1 MFIGHFALGFALK
14 RAAPRANLGWLIAS
28 VSFLDLVWP
37 IFVLTDIERVEVD
50 QGNTVFTPLDFVF
63 YPYSHSLAAALIWSV
78 IFAAVYLVFSK
89 YKTGSVV
96 MAVGVLSH
104 WILDA
109 IVHRPDLP
117 LYPGSETKMGFGVWD
132 SFPATL
138 VIEIAMFGLGVWL
151 YSASTKAA
159 DRIGKYA
166 YFAFVIFLI
175 LVYFANA
182 FAPPPPNAT
191 AVAIVATLAWLFPF
205 WAAWFDKH
213 RTPIS

>member
-104 WILDA
+104 WVLDA

-117 LYPGSETKMGFGVWD
+117 LYPGSERKIGFGVWD

>member
-37 IFVLTDIERVEVD
+37 IFVLTEIERVEVD
-50 QGNTVFTPLDFVF
+50 QGNTVFTPLNFVF
-63 YPYSHSLAAALIWSV
+63 YPYSHSLAAALIWSGL
-78 IFAAVYLVFSK
+78 FAAVYLVFSK

-96 MAVGVLSH
+96 AAVGVLSH

-117 LYPGSETKMGFGVWD
+117 LYPGSERKIGFGVWD

>member
-63 YPYSHSLAAALIWSV
+63 YPYSHSLAAALIWSGL
-78 IFAAVYLVFSK
+78 FAAVYLVFSK

>member
-117 LYPGSETKMGFGVWD
+117 LYPGSERKVGFGVWD

-182 FAPPPPNAT
+182 FGPPPPNAT

>member
-37 IFVLTDIERVEVD
+37 IFVLTNIERVEVD

-117 LYPGSETKMGFGVWD
+117 LYPGSERKIGFGVWD

-159 DRIGKYA
+159 D
-166 YFAFVIFLI
+166 
-175 LVYFANA
+175 
-182 FAPPPPNAT
+182 
-191 AVAIVATLAWLFPF
+191 
-205 WAAWFDKH
+205 
-213 RTPIS
+213 

>member
-96 MAVGVLSH
+96 AAVGVLSH

-117 LYPGSETKMGFGVWD
+117 LYPGSERKIGFGVWD

>member
-37 IFVLTDIERVEVD
+37 IFVLTEIERVEVD

-63 YPYSHSLAAALIWSV
+63 YPYSHSLAAALIWSGL
-78 IFAAVYLVFSK
+78 FAAVYLVFSK

-138 VIEIAMFGLGVWL
+138 FIEIVMFGVGVWL